1 MIGHTVQAEPP
12 AQPMDP
18 ENTEV
23 RWQDQPTA
31 AQMDTLAHVLRR
43 ASAFSMVD
51 AHPGTPRECPG
62 WSCAGEPGIRRYGPV
77 KILTPAYGDGH
88 DGVNLGGSGP
98 GPSAIHP
105 CSGVHTHGHG
115 SQVSS

>member
-23 RWQDQPTA
+23 WWQDQPTA

-43 ASAFSMVD
+43 ASVFSMVD
-51 AHPGTPRECPG
+51 AHPGTPRACPG
-62 WSCAGEPGIRRYGPV
+62 
-77 KILTPAYGDGH
+77 
-88 DGVNLGGSGP
+88 
-98 GPSAIHP
+98 
-105 CSGVHTHGHG
+105 
-115 SQVSS
+115 